1 LSNLPT
7 VSAIIPVY
15 NEHFS
20 IVMRTAHSIMNR
32 AQGDLVREVI
42 FVNDQSEAKFLNSTF
57 DEYVAQNFKGRGRV
71 IHLKERVGLIQA
83 RMAGARIATSDV
95 LLFADGHTEATINY
109 LPPMLDPIAE
119 NYRVVTIPIEDAL
132 DVHNFEYPPSE
143 ENNRAI
149 FDWSLN
155 YWTVPVRPEDAK
167 DPSKPYRAPL
177 MKGGIFAISAKFF
190 WELDGYDDQ
199 LEIWGGE
206 QYEISFKVWMCG
218 GAMYQIPCSHF
229 GHMFR
234 SDGRPF
240 HNPKPYNYITRNY
253 KRVIEVWMD
262 EYKEY
267 IYMRDPASW
276 SIDAGPLL
284 RQHAIREK
292 LKCKSFDWYLKTVAP
307 EILEKYPVLGWPWF
321 AKGWVNVINFDW
333 FSIYSRSNFQIRSMA
348 SERRCVTVTDDGVAL
363 YPCQGNRTHPS
374 WGQRFE
380 LSYFRDIAQYN
391 IQQFDC
397 VEPYS
402 NKSHSELVKTECT
415 LEQGNQL
422 WKYDPVSIRNDKK
435 NYVKSNK
442 TKNFQESHMLLHD
455 LRREYCLEGNPRQ
468 AKVFLNHCDDSNK
481 FQKWEWSRVNRT
493 MLKNWDTMGKRL
505 M

>member
-1 LSNLPT
+1 VIFLLLLIIVWLYHQNKHIGNFIQPAELSSGHVGSGFFHGDDRNPDRIRIDWHDYKLMEREAKRKGLGEHGVKAIVTGSSERQRQLYAANGYDGYLSDLISVNRSVPDVRPHGCKARRYLSNLPT
-7 VSAIIPVY
+7 VSVIIPVY

-57 DEYVAQNFKGRGRV
+57 DEYVARNFKGRGRV

-109 LPPMLDPIAE
+109 LPPLLDPIAA
-119 NYRVVTIPIEDAL
+119 NYRVVTIPIEDPL
-132 DVHNFEYPPSE
+132 DVHNFEYPRPE
-143 ENNRAI
+143 PNTRAI

-155 YWTVPVRPEDAK
+155 YWTVPLLPKDAG

-240 HNPKPYNYITRNY
+240 KNPKPYNYITRNY

-276 SIDAGPLL
+276 SIDAGLLL
-284 RQHAIREK
+284 RQHAVREK
-292 LKCKSFDWYLKTVAP
+292 LKCKSFDWYLKKVAP
-307 EILEKYPVLGWPWF
+307 EILEKYPVLGWPWY
-321 AKGWVNVINFDW
+321 AKGWVTFNSLL
-333 FSIYSRSNFQIRSMA
+333 FS
-348 SERRCVTVTDDGVAL
+348 C
-363 YPCQGNRTHPS
+363 
-374 WGQRFE
+374 
-380 LSYFRDIAQYN
+380 
-391 IQQFDC
+391 
-397 VEPYS
+397 
-402 NKSHSELVKTECT
+402 
-415 LEQGNQL
+415 
-422 WKYDPVSIRNDKK
+422 
-435 NYVKSNK
+435 
-442 TKNFQESHMLLHD
+442 
-455 LRREYCLEGNPRQ
+455 
-468 AKVFLNHCDDSNK
+468 
-481 FQKWEWSRVNRT
+481 RV
-493 MLKNWDTMGKRL
+493 
-505 M
+505 